1 MKESVVLPPKSNAIF
16 DNDNKVPTFD
26 QVDLQIDDVVVTV
39 CNRLSGLSLHVKPL
53 SVKKRTVR
61 TKRVTV

>member
-1 MKESVVLPPKSNAIF
+1 MKESVVLPPKNNAIF

-26 QVDLQIDDVVVTV
+26 QVDLQIGDVVVTV
-39 CNRLSGLSLHVKPL
+39 CNRLSGLSLHVKSL